1 MDGPWASRPV
11 DRWFHL
17 ALRTDKTLRVENR
30 EQTSQALIARRRLV
44 MEAAF

>member
-17 ALRTDKTLRVENR
+17 ALLADKTLRVENR
-30 EQTSQALIARRRLV
+30 EQTSQAFIARRRLV